1 MTKIMMKLT
10 LLVMFRIA
18 MLALYLYIA
27 YNAEKDGETGV
38 VASCGLIAMMEIAT
52 ISCLL
57 EVLE

>member
-1 MTKIMMKLT
+1 MMKLT

-27 YNAEKDGETGV
+27 YSAKKDGETGV
-38 VASCGLIAMMEIAT
+38 VAICGLIAMMEIAT